1 MASRES
7 KKLNEYALKK
17 HLAPQIF
24 GELVDHRCDETL
36 HGAELGVQAEEH
48 QHEEEAGGPDW
59 GEGHL
64 QHGARVSE
72 ECETGSCIQR
82 ELNQESD

>member
-7 KKLNEYALKK
+7 KKLNEYALKTQL
-17 HLAPQIF
+17 LAPQIF

-48 QHEEEAGGPDW
+48 QHEEEAGGPDR

-64 QHGARVSE
+64 KNRTGVGE
-72 ECETGSCIQR
+72 ESETGS
-82 ELNQESD
+82 